1 MKYLLIQIHSYY
13 HRICNHLF
21 TILVKSQF
29 KSIGRGTVLSH
40 RYLELR
46 GIENIS
52 IGSMTYM
59 AEGLYLCSW
68 HGGKINIGDSC
79 SFGAYNHITSS
90 NKIHIGNGLLT
101 GKWVTITDN
110 SHGLST
116 LEDMTKRPLERDIV
130 SKGEVNI
137 GDNVWIGDKVTI
149 LPGVHIGDGAVIG
162 ANAVVVKDV
171 CPYTVVGGNPAK
183 IIKEI

>member
-1 MKYLLIQIHSYY
+1 MNWVLSLQSYY
-13 HRICNHLF
+13 HRFMNHAF
-21 TILVKSQF
+21 TAVVKGGF
-29 KSIGRGTVLSH
+29 KSFGKRAILSH

-46 GIENIS
+46 GIGNIS

-68 HGGKINIGDSC
+68 QGGEISIGDSC
-79 SFGAYNHITSS
+79 SFSAYNHITSS

-116 LEDMTKRPLERDIV
+116 MADMAKRPLEMNIV

-171 CPYTVVGGNPAK
+171 RPYTVVGGNPAK

>member
-1 MKYLLIQIHSYY
+1 
-13 HRICNHLF
+13 
-21 TILVKSQF
+21 
-29 KSIGRGTVLSH
+29 
-40 RYLELR
+40 
-46 GIENIS
+46 
-52 IGSMTYM
+52 MTYM

-68 HGGKINIGDSC
+68 QGGEISIGDSC

-116 LEDMTKRPLERDIV
+116 MADMAKRPLERNIV

-137 GDNVWIGDKVTI
+137 GDNVWIGDKVTSCQGCI
-149 LPGVHIGDGAVIG
+149 
-162 ANAVVVKDV
+162 
-171 CPYTVVGGNPAK
+171 
-183 IIKEI
+183 